1 MALIIHE
8 VKKGHWP
15 GGMWLFMHLSWGSDA
30 MDLAQRG
37 TKGGCCCCC
46 IVCPQETTH
55 GSGRSQKRYQA
66 QTKQQLLVL
75 CSQAFLLTY
84 LLSPPA

>member
-37 TKGGCCCCC
+37 TKGGCCCCM
-46 IVCPQETTH
+46 VCPQETTH